1 MKAKLFA
8 IGLFLFA
15 LAACVQRAKAPEPV
29 EGPSLELQSIDS
41 LMWRQPDSALTRL
54 LPWFDTCCR
63 DAACHVSTATAYN
76 RHYANLLLSEL
87 LYKNDYPQTN
97 RRELQQ
103 AVAYF
108 DSISQVPEP
117 VEGPSNRIAFLDAR
131 AHYINGVGYYENES
145 VVPACKEYMRALDV
159 MEGRFKEK
167 ELVGKKAKFIAFTY
181 TRLTEIFSDMYLH
194 EQVIYFSKE
203 SLNYYDKYNVSSSH
217 VAWILNAIGSNYD
230 MMEQLD
236 SADYYYK
243 KAIHILGDT
252 STLMYRNIIAHQAYL
267 KYKMDF
273 HNANASISSLL
284 NLLSETE
291 SVRETIIRYSYI
303 GEILFHEKRFDS
315 AWMYLNIVFQKAP
328 DIGSK
333 KQAAERLVEICKTQ
347 GREDEMLEYAGFLV
361 PFATQDENNSV
372 IKSQLT
378 ELYKAFNQSQHE
390 RQHEKERQR
399 HRNRSMT
406 VIAGLSLVTL
416 IVLALYR
423 NNKRRKQHLEKQIKE
438 EKQTHS
444 MEKKAL
450 SSRLKKSNET
460 LRELQDQI
468 KKQDR
473 NPLKLETP
481 ADSFVDEPICRLI
494 LERVSA
500 GQFKSKVDYLEYK
513 TYALSKQQL
522 IDLRVAVDQHFDK
535 FTIRLKKAY
544 PQLTNGDLD
553 YCCLYLLGLTDA
565 DIAALMQRA
574 YNTVVE
580 RDGKL
585 KKVFGNENPLPVTL
599 MGVARQS
606 LSI

>member
-1 MKAKLFA
+1 
-8 IGLFLFA
+8 
-15 LAACVQRAKAPEPV
+15 
-29 EGPSLELQSIDS
+29 
-41 LMWRQPDSALTRL
+41 
-54 LPWFDTCCR
+54 
-63 DAACHVSTATAYN
+63 
-76 RHYANLLLSEL
+76 
-87 LYKNDYPQTN
+87 
-97 RRELQQ
+97 
-103 AVAYF
+103 
-108 DSISQVPEP
+108 
-117 VEGPSNRIAFLDAR
+117 
-131 AHYINGVGYYENES
+131 
-145 VVPACKEYMRALDV
+145 
-159 MEGRFKEK
+159 
-167 ELVGKKAKFIAFTY
+167 
-181 TRLTEIFSDMYLH
+181 
-194 EQVIYFSKE
+194 
-203 SLNYYDKYNVSSSH
+203 
-217 VAWILNAIGSNYD
+217 

-315 AWMYLNIVFQKAP
+315 AWMYLNMVFQKAP

-347 GREDEMLEYAGFLV
+347 GREDDIMEYAGFLV

-390 RQHEKERQR
+390 RQHEKEMQR
-399 HRNRSMT
+399 HRNRSME

-468 KKQDR
+468 NKQDR
-473 NPLKLETP
+473 NPLKPETP
-481 ADSFVDEPICRLI
+481 AATFVDEPICRLI
-494 LERVSA
+494 LERVST

-513 TYALSKQQL
+513 TFALSKQQL

-565 DIAALMQRA
+565 DIAALMQRT
-574 YNTVVE
+574 YSTVSD
-580 RDGKL
+580 RSRKL
-585 KKVFGNENPLPVTL
+585 KTVFESPDTLSVTL
-599 MGVARQS
+599 HCIANKE
-606 LSI
+606 ITI